1 MSSKM
6 PLRIDPEVQNL
17 FIEAF
22 DKIEVHMNKYKSMLS
37 DYRTPD
43 RRSRP
48 HYGYGSIISYMNHLT
63 VFF

>member
-6 PLRIDPEVQNL
+6 PLRIDKEVQEL

-48 HYGYGSIISYMNHLT
+48 HYGY
-63 VFF
+63 V